1 MLRLKLIP
9 LLLSLYLIGY
19 GQNNSQTNTTKKD
32 IDNSKLTTISTTE
45 IPTVKIGSQAWM
57 TKNLDVLTFRNGDSI
72 FHAKT
77 IAEWEQAAKAKKPAW
92 CFFLQDPKN
101 GARTGKLYN
110 WYAITDPRNIA
121 PKGFHIPNEDDW
133 NKLINFLG
141 GEEVAAPKMRYGKL
155 WGDSILII
163 SPKGM
168 FGALPTGWLKYTESK
183 SEFLNDGAYWWST
196 IPYSPKI
203 AWTRYLVFKSTQ
215 VKSYC
220 YNKGSGLAVRCVKD

>member
-1 MLRLKLIP
+1 MFKLRLIAISITFNY
-9 LLLSLYLIGY
+9 LLF
-19 GQNNSQTNTTKKD
+19 GQNSSQTITQKKETEASKTATTVPA
-32 IDNSKLTTISTTE
+32 E
-45 IPTVKIGSQAWM
+45 IATVKIGTQAWM
-57 TKNLDVLTFRNGDSI
+57 TKNLDVTTFRNGDSI

-77 IAEWEQAAKAKKPAW
+77 ITEWEQAAKAKKPAW
-92 CFFLQDPKN
+92 CFFLHDPKN

-110 WYAITDPRNIA
+110 WCAVTDPRNLA
-121 PKGFHIPNEDDW
+121 PKGFHVPNEDDW

-155 WGDSILII
+155 WGDSILIT
-163 SPKGM
+163 SPKGI

-183 SEFLNDGAYWWST
+183 SEFLNDGAYWWSA

-203 AWTRYLVFKSTQ
+203 AWTRYLVFKSIQ

-220 YNKGSGLAVRCVKD
+220 YNKGSGLAVRCLKD

>member
-1 MLRLKLIP
+1 MFKLRLIAISITFNY
-9 LLLSLYLIGY
+9 LLF
-19 GQNNSQTNTTKKD
+19 GQNSSQTITQKKETEASKTATTVPA
-32 IDNSKLTTISTTE
+32 E
-45 IPTVKIGSQAWM
+45 IGTVKIGTQAWM
-57 TKNLDVLTFRNGDSI
+57 TKNLEVTTFRNGDSI

-92 CFFLQDPKN
+92 CFFLHDPKN

-110 WYAITDPRNIA
+110 WYAATDPRNLA
-121 PKGFHIPNEDDW
+121 PKGFHVPNEDDW

-203 AWTRYLVFKSTQ
+203 AWTRYLVIKSIQ